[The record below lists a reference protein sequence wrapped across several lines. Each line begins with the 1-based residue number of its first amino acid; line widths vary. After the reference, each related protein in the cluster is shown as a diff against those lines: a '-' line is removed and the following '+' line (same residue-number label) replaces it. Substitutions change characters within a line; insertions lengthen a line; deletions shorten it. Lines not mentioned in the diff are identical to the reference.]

1 MSKIQESKDK
11 MLTMLSRMIPG
22 TTAMDNCK
30 YIEYCMDTQIR
41 KCGDIKN
48 VCITCLE
55 EGNVIG
61 GVALPFGI
69 KLGGDFD
76 GKKPLLIYRY
86 GQSDSYMT
94 AIEGKGFDDL
104 IEKFENEPKIK
115 EITERTQFIKD
126 EKKEFEDLAKIEAFK
141 RSDATVLVVGR
152 NKQGGYE
159 EVDKK
164 LMNIAKEK
172 EKETGIKI
180 RILDRSEIVKNVYL
194 LGIDNKELVKKLE
207 VEAETIQDVDD
218 RIFIMVNRG
227 DYKGNYVGVLAI
239 NSVDDDVIGNN
250 VEKDRWKEYFMNK
263 YGEGLTYICTDAF

>member
-1 MSKIQESKDK
+1 
-11 MLTMLSRMIPG
+11 
-22 TTAMDNCK
+22 MDNCK
-30 YIEYCMDTQIR
+30 YIEYCMDTQTR

-61 GVALPFGI
+61 GVTLPFGI

-76 GKKPLLIYRY
+76 GKKPLLICRY

-94 AIEGKGFDDL
+94 AIEGEGFDDL
-104 IEKFENEPKIK
+104 MKKFENEPKIK

-126 EKKEFEDLAKIEAFK
+126 ERKEFEDLAKIEAFK
-141 RSDATVLVVGR
+141 RSNANVLVVGR
-152 NKQGGYE
+152 NKQGEYE

-164 LMNIAKEK
+164 LINVAKDK

-207 VEAETIQDVDD
+207 VETEAIQDIDD
-218 RIFIMVNRG
+218 RIFIIVNRG
-227 DYKGNYVGVLAI
+227 DYKGNYVGILAI
-239 NSVDDDVIGNN
+239 NSIDDDVVGNN

-263 YGEGLTYICTDAF
+263 YDEGLTYICTDVF